1 MLNAGSSSLKK
12 ITLVALKTEDAP
24 YIYHDYYLSYSGI
37 LSILMFEIQIFEET
51 RIKNKDDVTQFLS
64 ILAASSSIH

>member
-1 MLNAGSSSLKK
+1 
-12 ITLVALKTEDAP
+12 
-24 YIYHDYYLSYSGI
+24 
-37 LSILMFEIQIFEET
+37 MFEIQIFEEM